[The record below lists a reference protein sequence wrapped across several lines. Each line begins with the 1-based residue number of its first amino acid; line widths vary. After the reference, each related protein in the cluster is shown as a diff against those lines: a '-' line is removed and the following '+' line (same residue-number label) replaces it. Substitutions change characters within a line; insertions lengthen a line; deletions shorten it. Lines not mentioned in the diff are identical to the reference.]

1 MSSRLGD
8 HLKIGQGRTSGTS
21 FFTLP
26 KTLLARPLQFVSFGD
41 RPSAP
46 ARDPGGGRAWR
57 RRQVVVAFD
66 SNVAT
71 NAKVRRANWAFR
83 EMLVSRDADVFRV
96 DWPQHE
102 GVNGLDDLIALRGE
116 EAM

>member
-8 HLKIGQGRTSGTS
+8 YLKIGQGRTSGTS
-21 FFTLP
+21 FLTQP
-26 KTLLARPLQFVSFGD
+26 RTLLARPLQVVSFGD

-46 ARDPGGGRAWR
+46 ARGPGGGRAWR

-71 NAKVRRANWAFR
+71 NAKGNEDRIGLCGSRITPCHGR
-83 EMLVSRDADVFRV
+83 VSSKEVSV
-96 DWPQHE
+96 
-102 GVNGLDDLIALRGE
+102 
-116 EAM
+116 